1 MAKSFKVQMNETFK
15 APVKIPRVGGEPLN
29 VTFEFKVMSRKAL
42 ARMFDEWKKEGANLI
57 NEAEKADEAGNGF
70 SLADWAER
78 EIEMQVKQIKDI
90 VLGWGFSDE
99 FSDENIEELIESSV
113 SVTEAIIEQ
122 YNEAYT
128 RARQGN

>member
-29 VTFEFKVMSRKAL
+29 VTFEFKVMSRKNL
-42 ARMFDEWKKEGANLI
+42 ARTFDKWKKEGAELI
-57 NEAEKADEAGNGF
+57 ERAEKADKEGDGYT
-70 SLADWAER
+70 LADWAEH
-78 EIEMQVKQIKDI
+78 EIEMQVNQIKDI
-90 VLGWGFSDE
+90 VVGWGFSDE
-99 FSDENIEELIESSV
+99 FNDENIEELIESSV